1 MDKDQ
6 LNNDMNEIKNKI
18 SKKETDIEKA
28 IAENKA
34 DVDIAYLN
42 KSLAALQE
50 KENILLQRESQG
62 NLFKLYTTKLI

>member
-18 SKKETDIEKA
+18 SKKEADIEKA
-28 IAENKA
+28 ITEKKS
-34 DVDIAYLN
+34 DDYIASLN

-62 NLFKLYTTKLI
+62 NLFKLYTTNLI